1 MGIGGLDEFEHPYR
15 TVGHVKGIK
24 VKLPKLALAP
34 LAAAAMIA
42 FSIPASAAT
51 SQSWVLNFAAASG
64 QNPGP
69 FGTVT
74 ATTVD
79 GNSNAMD
86 IRVALNSNFVFV
98 NTGGPHHAFAFNLAN
113 DGTPGVVSNVAPGG
127 FAADGSG
134 INTPFG
140 TFSNLID
147 WTGAQ
152 GGPPQ
157 GNAGPLTFRIT
168 DAGGIS
174 FSSFIAS
181 TGDSLAPGGW
191 LFSADLWAN
200 GFTGNVATNSTPT
213 LVPEPE
219 TYAMMLVGFGLL
231 GFVARRRRQFGNV
244 APA

>member
-1 MGIGGLDEFEHPYR
+1 MRLR
-15 TVGHVKGIK
+15 
-24 VKLPKLALAP
+24 KLALAP
-34 LAAAAMIA
+34 IAAAAMMA
-42 FSIPASAAT
+42 FAIPASAAT
-51 SQSWVLNFAAASG
+51 SQSWVLDFAAASS

-86 IRVALNSNFVFV
+86 VTVTLNSDFVFV

-113 DGTPGVVSNVAPGG
+113 DGTPGVVSNLLPGG

-147 WTGAQ
+147 WTGQ
-152 GGPPQ
+152 NGGPPN
-157 GNAGPLTFRIT
+157 GNAGPLSFRIT

-181 TGDSLAPGGW
+181 TGQSLAPGGW

-200 GFTGNVATNSTPT
+200 GFTGNVATNNTPAI
-213 LVPEPE
+213 PEPE

-231 GFVARRRRQFGNV
+231 GFVARRRKQGLGNV
-244 APA
+244 VPA